1 MASFGWAY
9 INGSTFG
16 GAFGPTGSIQFMSGS
31 NDTTGS
37 TKVMFHTA
45 AYAAYKANT
54 LSVTGTLVVNGT
66 ITGSTITASSFVG
79 DGASLTG
86 ITADWDGN
94 HTGNGSITG
103 SLFVTSVVSGSSLNI
118 GGSGIGATGAIVGRT
133 LQAMSGDISGS
144 QDLTINRDVMSN
156 RDITAVRDIKATND
170 LSSSR
175 DIHAARDLNI
185 NRDGTFVGTV
195 TANNFT
201 AGTLVLT
208 DDSIVMTPSTS
219 DTVTIA
225 AATHGILNVTT
236 VDAAGTAADVNL
248 TADGQIEY
256 RANDA
261 AGHIFDINGTD
272 QLSIIDGA
280 ILPTLNND
288 IDLGSDAKE
297 FKDIWIDG
305 TANLD
310 TVVGGVI
317 TGSTVTAS
325 YFIGDGAN
333 LTGITAEWDGTHTG
347 NGSITGSLFVTSV
360 VSGSS
365 LNIGGSG
372 IGATGAIVGRTLQ
385 AMSGDISGSQD
396 LTINRDVMSNRD
408 ITAVRDIKATNDLSS
423 SRDIHAARD
432 LNINRDG
439 TFVGT
444 VTANN
449 FTAGTLVLTDDS
461 IVMTPSTSDTVT
473 IAAAT
478 HGILNV
484 TTVDAAGTAADVNL
498 TADGQIEYR
507 ANDAAG
513 HIFDINGT
521 DQLSIIDGA
530 ILPTLNN
537 DIDLGSDA
545 KEFKDIWIDGTGYID
560 TVSGTI
566 VSGSDITSSN
576 TLTAGDTKVNSLHV
590 SGTATEAIRIAK
602 GASETREIVF
612 ENDGTDVGSIFFNAA
627 ETMIIK
633 NESNNDDIQFQTK
646 PGGVA
651 TTALTIDGATANI
664 GLGTIDPLTKLDVR
678 WDPTGSLDNDTGG
691 GDVVLFGSGSVTAGK
706 MYYLSGSTWTGTDAS
721 TSLNGADA
729 LLGLAI
735 TTSDGTATW
744 PGLLIRGFFDVHTN
758 LENFSAGRVCYMSI
772 AASKIN
778 TVAPSGSSE
787 VVRVV
792 GHCTD
797 QSNVIWFNPS
807 GDWLELA

>member
-1 MASFGWAY
+1 M
-9 INGSTFG
+9 
-16 GAFGPTGSIQFMSGS
+16 
-31 NDTTGS
+31 
-37 TKVMFHTA
+37 
-45 AYAAYKANT
+45 
-54 LSVTGTLVVNGT
+54 
-66 ITGSTITASSFVG
+66 
-79 DGASLTG
+79 
-86 ITADWDGN
+86 
-94 HTGNGSITG
+94 
-103 SLFVTSVVSGSSLNI
+103 
-118 GGSGIGATGAIVGRT
+118 
-133 LQAMSGDISGS
+133 
-144 QDLTINRDVMSN
+144 
-156 RDITAVRDIKATND
+156 
-170 LSSSR
+170 
-175 DIHAARDLNI
+175 
-185 NRDGTFVGTV
+185 

-305 TANLD
+305 TGYID
-310 TVVGGVI
+310 TVVGGII

-325 YFIGDGAN
+325 YFIGDGTN
-333 LTGITAEWDGTHTG
+333 LTGLGNVTGVDSAVDRSLIVANGTSG
-347 NGSITGSLFVTSV
+347 KAITGSNVTMDPAGNINAPGQTFSV
-360 VSGSS
+360 NLLSAGGGGVSGSGPFV
-365 LNIGGSG
+365 GGSLA
-372 IGATGAIVGRTLQ
+372 IGPNLQGRITSTGVITGSTVTASYFVGDGSNLTDVTATATPAGSDSQVQFRSGSVLHASSNFTFIYTGTNTLKVT
-385 AMSGDISGSQD
+385 GDISGSND
-396 LTINRDVMSNRD
+396 FAINRDVLCNRD
-408 ITAVRDIKATNDLSS
+408 ITAVRDIKATNDLSAS
-423 SRDIHAARD
+423 NDIHGARD

-439 TFVGT
+439 AFVGT